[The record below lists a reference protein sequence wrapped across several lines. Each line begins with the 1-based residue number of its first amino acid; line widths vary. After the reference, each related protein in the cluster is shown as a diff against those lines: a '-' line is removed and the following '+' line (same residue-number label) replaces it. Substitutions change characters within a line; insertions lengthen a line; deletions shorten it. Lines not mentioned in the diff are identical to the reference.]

1 MLLSI
6 MTISERS
13 ARQRCPANAKHG
25 ARLKAMKSMHEV
37 SFLHYHQYREQKL
50 CQVKAFFSLARESE
64 S

>member
-25 ARLKAMKSMHEV
+25 ARLKAMKSMKFPFCTTINTESR
-37 SFLHYHQYREQKL
+37 SF
-50 CQVKAFFSLARESE
+50 VK
-64 S
+64 